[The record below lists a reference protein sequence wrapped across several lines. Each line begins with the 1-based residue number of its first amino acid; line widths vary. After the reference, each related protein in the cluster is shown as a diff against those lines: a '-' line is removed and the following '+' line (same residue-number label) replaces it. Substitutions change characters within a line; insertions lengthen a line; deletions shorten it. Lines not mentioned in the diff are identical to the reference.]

1 MIGCKKLIKNTIIYR
16 RKMVGQRKSNGY
28 IETIY
33 WNTKLKIKYFRFV
46 NIINH
51 KPKKIKYKKI

>member
-1 MIGCKKLIKNTIIYR
+1 
-16 RKMVGQRKSNGY
+16 MVGQRKSNGY